1 MANLRN
7 LKKEIDYR
15 LEEFVFDCEMAIYFQ
30 PNKEDEVVKLM
41 EKAVE
46 LRNAL
51 YVKANNPD
59 EPKNASLV
67 RKYYAAMRRDMV
79 ASFEGR
85 PSATPT
91 AVFFAA
97 STKPVHRPV

>member
-30 PNKEDEVVKLM
+30 PNKEDEIVGLM
-41 EKAVE
+41 EKGVE

-51 YVKANNPD
+51 YVKANNPN

-67 RKYYAAMRRDMV
+67 RKYYAAFRRDMIS
-79 ASFEGR
+79 SFEQLFGDL
-85 PSATPT
+85 SAIN
-91 AVFFAA
+91 
-97 STKPVHRPV
+97 K

>member
-30 PNKEDEVVKLM
+30 PSREEAIVELM
-41 EKAVE
+41 EKAVA

-51 YVKANNPD
+51 YVQANNPA
-59 EPKNASLV
+59 EPHNASLV
-67 RKYYAAMRRDMV
+67 RKHYSALRRDM
-79 ASFEGR
+79 ASSFASLFADL
-85 PSATPT
+85 SA
-91 AVFFAA
+91 VCE
-97 STKPVHRPV
+97 

>member
-1 MANLRN
+1 MANLRV

-30 PNKEDEVVKLM
+30 PSNEEAVVGLM

-51 YVKANNPD
+51 YYKANHPT
-59 EPKNASLV
+59 EPHNASLV
-67 RKYYAAMRRDMV
+67 RKHYAFVHQQM
-79 ASFEGR
+79 FEKIDDLFVKL
-85 PSATPT
+85 SEAT
-91 AVFFAA
+91 
-97 STKPVHRPV
+97 KIGK

>member
-30 PNKEDEVVKLM
+30 PAREEAVVGIM
-41 EKAVE
+41 EKAVA

-51 YVKANNPD
+51 YIKANNPV
-59 EPKNASLV
+59 EPHNASLV
-67 RKYYAAMRRDMV
+67 KKYYAALRRDMV
-79 ASFEGR
+79 SSFGSLFEEL
-85 PSATPT
+85 SACNEQ
-91 AVFFAA
+91 
-97 STKPVHRPV
+97 

>member
-30 PNKEDEVVKLM
+30 PAREEAVVGIM
-41 EKAVE
+41 DKAVA

-51 YVKANNPD
+51 YIKANNPV
-59 EPKNASLV
+59 EPHNASLV
-67 RKYYAAMRRDMV
+67 KKYYAALRRDMV
-79 ASFEGR
+79 SSFGSLFEEL
-85 PSATPT
+85 S
-91 AVFFAA
+91 
-97 STKPVHRPV
+97 SCNEQ